1 MPHSIDDL
9 RAHLFDT
16 LRALRDPD
24 APMEIDRAKAIA
36 EVSRAVIDS
45 AKVEVDYLRVVGK
58 AEGTGFIPVS
68 ESTTTPALKKS
79 APKVVPLAELPSGV
93 KRRCQGCSQM
103 TTGNPCA
110 HCGRAA

>member
-9 RAHLFDT
+9 RGHLFDT

-58 AEGTGFIPVS
+58 ASGTGFIPADQPS
-68 ESTTTPALKKS
+68 ALRKS
-79 APKVVPLAELPSGV
+79 SPKATPLAELPSGTR
-93 KRRCQGCSQM
+93 RRCQGCNQV
-103 TTGNPCA
+103 TTGNPCT
-110 HCGRAA
+110 HCGGAA